1 METFPQIT
9 LQQRVENAIV
19 HNAHLS
25 SCKIHYQTND
35 AGRLTIRGEAQSFF
49 AKQMAQE
56 ILRNV
61 EGVSSIE
68 NGLIVAW

>member
-19 HNAHLS
+19 HNAHLN
-25 SCKIHYQTND
+25 SCKIHYKTNE
-35 AGRLTIRGEAQSFF
+35 AGRLTIQGEATSFF

-61 EGVSSIE
+61 EGVHSIE
-68 NGLIVAW
+68 NSLTVAW